1 MKTRFLIEPLVFE
14 NKSTSSRVIGSVFSN
29 IHSNQNLTP
38 IYHDIESQIQ
48 IQVSSFAFCINQKD
62 GLMLFQN
69 GIIQGCTFISNNM
82 NRDSIFYSKEK
93 TIFEYCCASNTSQ
106 VKEFFLQLKNEGKLL
121 MSNFSETKS
130 EHQSCTGTIGSQS
143 FIQRYIN
150 YYKCGKDWGGAS
162 IEYYIGIMDISY
174 SNYIDVEST
183 GESFIILGSSVK
195 AKMSKC
201 FFRIKGYRYL
211 IGLFKETNSETITI
225 EDCIFITENINHD
238 MRYLT
243 TKNVIIDSTKLD
255 YSFVNIPYL
264 KTDFIKFDE
273 TDIFYC
279 IFSQYSSYYIFYLV
293 NLK

>member
-69 GIIQGCTFISNNM
+69 GIIQGCTFISNNLYL
-82 NRDSIFYSKEK
+82 NSIFRSKKK
-93 TIFEYCCASNTSQ
+93 TIIEYCCASNTTQ
-106 VKEFFLQLKNEGKLL
+106 YTEFFMQSSGECKSL
-121 MSNFSETKS
+121 MSNYSNTKS
-130 EHQSCTGTIGSQS
+130 IHQSCTGTFFGQMYV
-143 FIQRYIN
+143 QKYIN
-150 YYKCGKDWGGAS
+150 YYNCMNDSGGAS
-162 IEYYIGIMDISY
+162 IEFYANNSDASY
-174 SNYIDVEST
+174 SNYIDIEST
-183 GESFIILGSSVK
+183 GDCFIVIGFGIT

-211 IGLFKETNSETITI
+211 VGLFRKTNSETITI

-243 TKNVIIDSTKLD
+243 TKNVIFDSTKLD